1 MSTSRAIAPSAPKR
15 ADPRRREAVASAF
28 SDSETMAGPLVAAKV
43 AACYDAGLVSGP
55 TPKQIGRY
63 QILDRVAVGGMAELF
78 KAQLQGQHGF
88 EKLVAIKKILPHLA
102 GDHSFVEMFIDEA
115 RITAQLDHRNI
126 VAVYELGTDADTPYI
141 AMQYV
146 DGLDVLALLRECARA
161 QIRLPPDLAALIARD
176 VLDALDYAPNAL
188 DARGR
193 PLGIVHRDI
202 SPGNVLLSWRGDV
215 KLTDFGIARAAE
227 RRHKTEAGTLKGK
240 YGYMSPEQVSGADV
254 DQRSDLFAVGILLA
268 EMVMARRLFTST
280 NDLDILLMVRDA
292 RLDRLHKY
300 ASEFP
305 VELRVL
311 TVRALQR
318 RPEDRWQSAAQFRDA
333 LDEWIR
339 RTTRVTSRDLAA
351 LVGRVINAPTADL
364 EPDAQLSANP
374 SIPVPEGSGLSGPST
389 RIHMAQAEAEARAAR
404 AEFIA
409 GDAVPHGLEGDFGSS
424 GTISV
429 SDDDIMP
436 EVPAENA
443 SGPREV
449 GDIRET
455 HVVRLVYRLA
465 RTKATGMLA
474 LEGRAGVLKEAYF
487 TDGQPQFVSS
497 NVERERLG
505 NFLLAKEAV
514 SPQALQRAL
523 SVMHH
528 FGGRLADTLVG
539 LDLLDPLEAY
549 RLLADQVAAKLM
561 ETFGWQKG
569 RYTWIPRQPNPHR
582 SRALHLD
589 AMRVIGAGATQIAEP
604 LIDEWLAA
612 NTSAFVVRE
621 PAQESDLE
629 QFGIGPALLRVYSML
644 DGRTRLGDLAGKA
657 RSTDARLGLL
667 RLTYLLVQTELAR
680 LS

>member
-1 MSTSRAIAPSAPKR
+1 VTTG
-15 ADPRRREAVASAF
+15 V
-28 SDSETMAGPLVAAKV
+28 
-43 AACYDAGLVSGP
+43 
-55 TPKQIGRY
+55 PKQIGKY

-78 KAQLQGQHGF
+78 KAQLIGQLGF

-102 GDHSFVEMFIDEA
+102 GDQTFVEMFIDEA
-115 RITAQLDHRNI
+115 RITAQLDHKHI
-126 VAVYELGTDADTPYI
+126 VSVFELGTDADTPYI

-161 QIRLPPDLAALIARD
+161 QIRLTPDLAALIARD
-176 VLDALDYAPNAL
+176 VLDALDYAHNAL
-188 DARGR
+188 DVHGR
-193 PLGIVHRDI
+193 PLKIVHRDI
-202 SPGNVLLSWRGDV
+202 SPGNVLLSWRGDI

-240 YGYMSPEQVSGADV
+240 YGYMSPEQVSGAEV
-254 DQRSDLFAVGILLA
+254 DARSDLFSVGILLA

-300 ASEFP
+300 AQEFP

-339 RTTRVTSRDLAA
+339 RTTRVSTRDLAS
-351 LVGRVINAPTADL
+351 LIGRVINSPTADL
-364 EPDAQLSANP
+364 EGHPGTRQAVVGD
-374 SIPVPEGSGLSGPST
+374 EGPSGLSGPMT
-389 RIHMAQAEAEARAAR
+389 RMHLAQAELEAKQAR

-409 GDAVPHGLEGDFGSS
+409 GSGVPEPAVPDPTLDMGSS
-424 GTISV
+424 GTLTV
-429 SDDDIMP
+429 TDDDIMP
-436 EVPAENA
+436 EQPREQA

-449 GDIRET
+449 GDLREQS
-455 HVVRLVYRLA
+455 VLRLVYKLA
-465 RTKATGMLA
+465 RTKGTGLLT

-487 TDGQPQFVSS
+487 LEGQPQFVNS
-497 NVERERLG
+497 NVESERLG
-505 NFLLAKEAV
+505 NFLLDQKAL

-549 RLLADQVAAKLM
+549 RLLAKQVAAKLM
-561 ETFGWQKG
+561 EAFSWQKG
-569 RYTWIPRQPNPHR
+569 RYTWTPRQTNPYKAR
-582 SRALHLD
+582 SLHLD
-589 AMRVIGAGATQIAEP
+589 AFRVIGAGAAQLGEP
-604 LIDEWLAA
+604 LVDEWLQAQQR
-612 NTSAFVVRE
+612 AFVSRE
-621 PAQESDLE
+621 PAQESELS
-629 QFGIGPALLRVYSML
+629 QFGLGEALLRVYSLL
-644 DGRTRLGDLAGKA
+644 DGRTRLGDLASRV
-657 RSTDARLGLL
+657 RSPEARLNLL
-667 RLTYLLVQTELAR
+667 RLTYLLVQTDLAR

>member
-1 MSTSRAIAPSAPKR
+1 
-15 ADPRRREAVASAF
+15 
-28 SDSETMAGPLVAAKV
+28 
-43 AACYDAGLVSGP
+43 VSGS
-55 TPKQIGRY
+55 TPKQIGKY

-78 KAQLQGQHGF
+78 KAQLQVQLGF

-102 GDHSFVEMFIDEA
+102 TDQSFVEMFIDEA

-126 VAVYELGTDADTPYI
+126 VSVYELGTDADTPYI

-161 QIRLPPDLAALIARD
+161 QIRLSPDLAALIARD
-176 VLDALDYAPNAL
+176 VLDALDYAHHAL
-188 DARGR
+188 DVHGR
-193 PLGIVHRDI
+193 PLKIVHRDI

-254 DQRSDLFAVGILLA
+254 DARSDLFSVGILLA

-300 ASEFP
+300 AQEFP

-339 RTTRVTSRDLAA
+339 RTTRVAGRDLAM
-351 LVGRVINAPTADL
+351 LIGRVINSPTADL
-364 EPDAQLSANP
+364 EGHPGTRQDAATG
-374 SIPVPEGSGLSGPST
+374 EGPSGLSGPMT
-389 RIHMAQAEAEARAAR
+389 RMSLAAAEQEAKAAR

-409 GDAVPHGLEGDFGSS
+409 GESVPDPTFDMGSS
-424 GTISV
+424 GTITI
-429 SDDDIMP
+429 SDDDVMP
-436 EVPAENA
+436 EQPAEQA
-443 SGPREV
+443 SGPREI
-449 GDIRET
+449 GDLREQPVLR
-455 HVVRLVYRLA
+455 VVYKLA
-465 RTKATGMLA
+465 RTKGTGMLA

-487 TDGQPQFVSS
+487 LEGQPQFVNS
-497 NVERERLG
+497 NVESERLG
-505 NFLLAKEAV
+505 NFLLEQKAL

-549 RLLADQVAAKLM
+549 RLLAKQVAAKLM
-561 ETFGWQKG
+561 EAFSWQKG
-569 RYTWIPRQPNPHR
+569 RYTWTPRQTNPYKAR
-582 SRALHLD
+582 SLHLD
-589 AMRVIGAGATQIAEP
+589 AFRVIGAGAAQLGEP
-604 LIDEWLAA
+604 LVDEWLQ
-612 NTSAFVVRE
+612 TQTRTFVSRE
-621 PAQESDLE
+621 PVQEGELA
-629 QFGIGPALLRVYSML
+629 QFGLGEALLRVYSLL
-644 DGRTRLGDLAGKA
+644 DGRTRLGDLAA
-657 RSTDARLGLL
+657 RVRRSAARNPAPARTERTSPG
-667 RLTYLLVQTELAR
+667 RRRCRRSGAACGRIDLTTWRRSEPSACW
-680 LS
+680 

>member
-1 MSTSRAIAPSAPKR
+1 MTG
-15 ADPRRREAVASAF
+15 AV
-28 SDSETMAGPLVAAKV
+28 
-43 AACYDAGLVSGP
+43 
-55 TPKQIGRY
+55 PKQIGKY

-78 KAQLQGQHGF
+78 KAQLIGQLGF

-102 GDHSFVEMFIDEA
+102 TDQTFVEMFIDEA
-115 RITAQLDHRNI
+115 RITAQLDHRHI
-126 VAVYELGTDADTPYI
+126 VSVYELGTDADTPYI

-161 QIRLPPDLAALIARD
+161 QIRLSPDLAALIARD
-176 VLDALDYAPNAL
+176 VLDALDYAHNAL
-188 DARGR
+188 DVKGR
-193 PLGIVHRDI
+193 PLKIVHRDI

-240 YGYMSPEQVSGADV
+240 YGYMSPEQVSGAEV
-254 DQRSDLFAVGILLA
+254 DARSDLFSVGILLS

-300 ASEFP
+300 AQEFP

-339 RTTRVTSRDLAA
+339 RTTRVSSRDLAM
-351 LVGRVINAPTADL
+351 LIGRVINSPTAEL
-364 EPDAQLSANP
+364 EGHPGTREEAREAK
-374 SIPVPEGSGLSGPST
+374 VPSGLSGPST
-389 RIHMAQAEAEARAAR
+389 RMSMAAAEAEAKQAR

-409 GDAVPHGLEGDFGSS
+409 GDAAVPDPTFDQGSS
-424 GTISV
+424 GTITI
-429 SDDDIMP
+429 SDDDVMP
-436 EVPAENA
+436 EQPREQA

-449 GDIRET
+449 GDIRESPVLR
-455 HVVRLVYRLA
+455 VVYKIGK
-465 RTKATGMLA
+465 TKGTGMLA

-487 TDGQPQFVSS
+487 LDGQPQFVNS
-497 NVERERLG
+497 NVESERLG
-505 NFLLAKEAV
+505 NFLLEQKAL
-514 SPQALQRAL
+514 SPQALQRAV

-549 RLLADQVAAKLM
+549 RLLAKQVAAKLM
-561 ETFGWQKG
+561 EACSWQKG
-569 RYTWIPRQPNPHR
+569 RYTWTPRQHNPYKSR
-582 SRALHLD
+582 SLHLD
-589 AMRVIGAGATQIAEP
+589 AFRVIGAGAAQLSEA
-604 LIDEWLAA
+604 LVDEWLHA
-612 NTSAFVVRE
+612 NARTFVSRE
-621 PAQESDLE
+621 PVQDNELA
-629 QFGIGPALLRVYSML
+629 QFGLGEALLRVYSLL
-644 DGRTRLGDLAGKA
+644 DGRTRLGDLAA
-657 RSTDARLGLL
+657 RVRSPEARLNLL
-667 RLTYLLVQTELAR
+667 RLTYLLVQTDFAR

>member
-1 MSTSRAIAPSAPKR
+1 M
-15 ADPRRREAVASAF
+15 
-28 SDSETMAGPLVAAKV
+28 
-43 AACYDAGLVSGP
+43 
-55 TPKQIGRY
+55 PKQIGKY
-63 QILDRVAVGGMAELF
+63 QILDRLAVGGMAELF
-78 KAQLQGQHGF
+78 KAKLEGNLGF

-102 GDHSFVEMFIDEA
+102 NDRSFVEMFIDEA
-115 RITAQLDHRNI
+115 RLTAQLDHRHI
-126 VAVYELGTDADTPYI
+126 VQVFELGTDADTPYI

-161 QIRLPPDLAALIARD
+161 QIRLPADLAAIIARD
-176 VLDALDYAPNAL
+176 VLDALDYAHNAT
-188 DARGR
+188 DVKNR

-227 RRHKTEAGTLKGK
+227 RSHKTEAGTLKGK
-240 YGYMSPEQVSGADV
+240 YGYMSPEQVSSGEV
-254 DQRSDLFAVGILLA
+254 DPRSDLFSTGILLA

-333 LDEWIR
+333 IDEWIQ
-339 RTTRVTSRDLAA
+339 RTTRVTSRDLAN
-351 LVGRVINAPTADL
+351 LIGSVINAPTADL
-364 EPDAQLSANP
+364 QSSGAIAQEADQD
-374 SIPVPEGSGLSGPST
+374 SGLSGPMT
-389 RIHMAQAEAEARAAR
+389 RMSIAKAEAEAKQAR
-404 AEFIA
+404 AEFIS
-409 GDAVPHGLEGDFGSS
+409 GEGIPEGTMSIEGSS

-429 SDDDIMP
+429 TEDDVMP
-436 EVPAENA
+436 EPIEAT

-449 GDIRET
+449 GDLKETPVIR
-455 HVVRLVYRLA
+455 VLYRLSK
-465 RTKATGMLA
+465 TKVTGMLS
-474 LEGRAGVLKEAYF
+474 LEGRAGVLKEAYI
-487 TDGQPQFVSS
+487 TDGQPQYVNS
-497 NVERERLG
+497 NVEGERLG
-505 NFLLAKEAV
+505 NFLLEQKALT
-514 SPQALQRAL
+514 PQALQRAV

-549 RLLADQVAAKLM
+549 RLLAKQVAAKLM
-561 ETFGWQKG
+561 ETFSWQKG
-569 RYTWIPRQPNPHR
+569 RYTWSPRAPNPYK

-589 AMRVIGAGATQIAEP
+589 GFRVIGAGAAQIGEP
-604 LIDEWLAA
+604 LVDEWLQA
-612 NTSAFVVRE
+612 NARAFASRE
-621 PAQESDLE
+621 PVQDGELA
-629 QFGIGPALLRVYSML
+629 QFGLGEALLRVYSLL
-644 DGRTRLGDLAGKA
+644 DGRTRLGDLAA
-657 RSTDARLGLL
+657 RVRSPEARLNLL
-667 RLTYLLVQTELAR
+667 RLTYLLVQTDLAR

>member
-1 MSTSRAIAPSAPKR
+1 MSGS
-15 ADPRRREAVASAF
+15 
-28 SDSETMAGPLVAAKV
+28 
-43 AACYDAGLVSGP
+43 
-55 TPKQIGRY
+55 TPKQIGKY
-63 QILDRVAVGGMAELF
+63 QILDRLAVGGMAELF
-78 KAQLQGQHGF
+78 KATLQGNLGF

-102 GDHSFVEMFIDEA
+102 NDRSFVEMFIDEA
-115 RITAQLDHRNI
+115 RITAQLDHRHI
-126 VAVYELGTDADTPYI
+126 VQVFELGTDSDTPYI

-161 QIRLPPDLAALIARD
+161 QIRLPADLAALIARD
-176 VLDALDYAPNAL
+176 VLDALDYAHHAT
-188 DARGR
+188 DQRGKA
-193 PLGIVHRDI
+193 LGIVHRDI

-240 YGYMSPEQVSGADV
+240 YGYMSPEQVSSGDV
-254 DQRSDLFAVGILLA
+254 DARSDLFSVGILLS

-339 RTTRVTSRDLAA
+339 RTTRVTSRDLAS
-351 LVGRVINAPTADL
+351 LIGSVINAPTADL
-364 EPDAQLSANP
+364 HGDGAVVEAHDENA
-374 SIPVPEGSGLSGPST
+374 GLSGPMT
-389 RIHMAQAEAEARAAR
+389 RMSIAKAEAEAKAAR

-409 GDAVPHGLEGDFGSS
+409 GEGIPDGVTGFEGSS

-429 SDDDIMP
+429 TEDDVMP
-436 EVPAENA
+436 EPLDT
-443 SGPREV
+443 SGSREI
-449 GDIRET
+449 GDFKET
-455 HVVRLVYRLA
+455 PVLRLIHRLA
-465 RTKATGMLA
+465 KTKATGMVV
-474 LEGRAGVLKEAYF
+474 LEGRAGVLKEAYI
-487 TDGQPQFVSS
+487 TEGQPQYVNS
-497 NVERERLG
+497 NIESERLG
-505 NFLLAKEAV
+505 NFLLEQKALT
-514 SPQALQRAL
+514 PQALQRAV

-549 RLLADQVAAKLM
+549 RLLAKQVAAKLI
-561 ETFGWQKG
+561 ETFSWQKG
-569 RYTWIPRQPNPHR
+569 RYTWSPRAPNPYK

-589 AMRVIGAGATQIAEP
+589 PFRVIGAGAAQIGEP
-604 LIDEWLAA
+604 LVDEWLAA
-612 NTSAFVVRE
+612 NAKAFAIRE
-621 PAQESDLE
+621 PGLDGELA
-629 QFGIGPALLRVYSML
+629 QFGLGEALLRVYSLL
-644 DGRTRLGDLAGKA
+644 DGRSRLGDLAA
-657 RSTDARLGLL
+657 RVRSPEARLNLL
-667 RLTYLLVQTELAR
+667 RIAYLLVQTDLAR
-680 LS
+680 LT